1 MKWFLIVF
9 ALASCVP
16 AFSQTAQ
23 GFTQAKLST
32 GTLYVPVGYPL
43 TSHAADVIVH
53 FHGADSTVTDNL
65 TQSGKKACLVV
76 INTSGLSEAYAK
88 LFRDDP
94 QLFSRILGET
104 KQKLTEQFKEPIQIR
119 KLVVTSFGAGYGA
132 VREILKSTQYF
143 GMITDIVL
151 ADSLCA
157 GYVQQSGKNVPDPAN
172 MKDFRVFASLAAGSR
187 KTMII
192 THSQIVPGTHASTIE
207 TADVLIAA
215 AHATRI
221 PNSSADATTMLL
233 ESAADRG
240 RFHVRGY
247 LGTTEDDHV
256 NHLRQ
261 MREALKLTSLP

>member
-1 MKWFLIVF
+1 MKWHLVILALAWCAPVF
-9 ALASCVP
+9 A
-16 AFSQTAQ
+16 QTAER
-23 GFTQAKLST
+23 FTQTKLST
-32 GTLYVPVGYPL
+32 GTLYVPVDYQ
-43 TSHAADVIVH
+43 TINNAADVIVH
-53 FHGADSTVTDNL
+53 LQGADAVVTESNI
-65 TQSGKKACLVV
+65 QSGKKACLVV

-119 KLVVTSFGAGYGA
+119 KLVVTSFDAGYGA

-215 AHATRI
+215 AHATRTLK
-221 PNSSADATTMLL
+221 SGADATTMQL

-247 LGTTEDDHV
+247 LGTTLDDHV